1 VDVLI
6 RVKDSLRRVRETY
19 RQRFGID
26 TGYRL
31 MEQVRARTTSTNPA
45 FRFLLMGIALLLIN
59 IWVAL
64 QWTYLRLCDSGP
76 RCIARQHL
84 TLERLA
90 RFLACAV
97 EAIYG
102 VVSLVDPPEVKSV
115 MY

>member
-1 VDVLI
+1 LI
-6 RVKDSLRRVRETY
+6 RVKHALRRVRETY
-19 RQRFGID
+19 RERFGID

-31 MEQVRARTTSTNPA
+31 MEQVRARTASTNPA
-45 FRFLLMGIALLLIN
+45 FRFLLMGIALILIN
-59 IWVAL
+59 VWVAL
-64 QWTYLRLCDSGP
+64 QWTYLRVRGSGP
-76 RCIARQHL
+76 RRIARQHL

-90 RFLACAV
+90 RFLARAV